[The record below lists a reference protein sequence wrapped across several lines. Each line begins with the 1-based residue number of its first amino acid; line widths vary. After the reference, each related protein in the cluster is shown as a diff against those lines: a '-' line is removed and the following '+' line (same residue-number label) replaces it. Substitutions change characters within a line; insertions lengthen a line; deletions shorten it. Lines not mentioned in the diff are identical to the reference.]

1 LAKKPREIRVR
12 RLTDMGVPQQVIDR
26 LADLSEAGREMR
38 VGRMIAEALEM
49 FIEKELDENEG
60 IRRRFD
66 ELQKRRRSENN
77 PGIRLIQ
84 RPPSETD

>member
-1 LAKKPREIRVR
+1 
-12 RLTDMGVPQQVIDR
+12 
-26 LADLSEAGREMR
+26 MR

-49 FIEKELDENEG
+49 FIEKELRENEG

-66 ELQKRRRSENN
+66 EIQKQRRAENN

-84 RPPSETD
+84 TPPEND

>member
-1 LAKKPREIRVR
+1 
-12 RLTDMGVPQQVIDR
+12 MGVPQQVIDR